1 MRVTFN
7 PMSTPNFGAK
17 VDKKIL
23 KSAAQY
29 AVTPEEQLKLKNS
42 LKTIKELA
50 PNVQIK
56 LEEHTRSNSKYGCAT
71 LGGGFADIKLIP
83 PKDTNREDIYIGN
96 VSYTDTDD
104 SYEDE
109 LAKKSYFVLTSRS
122 LRSRLR
128 FFDGLK

>member
-1 MRVTFN
+1 MQVTFN
-7 PMSTPNFGAK
+7 PMSAPNFGAK
-17 VDKKIL
+17 VDKRIL
-23 KSAAQY
+23 KSATQY

-56 LEEHTRSNSKYGCAT
+56 LEEHTRANSKYGCAT

-83 PKDTNREDIYIGN
+83 PQSTNREDIYIGN

-109 LAKKSYFVLTSRS
+109 LAKKSYFLLTSRS
-122 LRSRLR
+122 LRSRLC